1 MSETQS
7 DPSNID
13 LSAVEPYT
21 PTAEQEKTYT
31 SGKIKMAWGIL
42 LGSLLFLLIAIALVL
57 LFIHVLHII
66 VFSFRIIVGLLIILI
81 LPFYGVYNVVSTMK
95 NVSKKNYSF
104 YTGEILGKNDKGYI
118 VKGIRASGLSFIDKA
133 DACGEKAAGAK
144 VIIACMK
151 DDFDL
156 LGLE

>member
-1 MSETQS
+1 MSESQS
-7 DPSNID
+7 NTSSID

-31 SGKIKMAWGIL
+31 SGKIKSAWGL
-42 LGSLLFLLIAIALVL
+42 LVGSLLFLLIVVALVL

-95 NVSKKNYSF
+95 NVSRKNYSF
-104 YTGEILGKNDKGYI
+104 YTGEILGKTDKGYI
-118 VKGIRASGLSFIDKA
+118 VKGIQSSGLSFIDKA

-151 DDFDL
+151 DEFDL

>member
-1 MSETQS
+1 MSEIQS
-7 DPSNID
+7 DASNID

-31 SGKIKMAWGIL
+31 SKKIKSAWA
-42 LGSLLFLLIAIALVL
+42 LLFGTLALLFIAIAVIVL
-57 LFIHVLHII
+57 FVSVLHIF
-66 VFSFRIIVGLLIILI
+66 VYSVRIIIGLLIIAI
-81 LPFYGVYNVVSTMK
+81 APFYGVYNIFSTLG
-95 NVSKKNYSF
+95 NVSKRNYSF

-118 VKGIRASGLSFIDKA
+118 VKGIRSSGLSFIDQA